1 MNAIKRVRPVAL
13 LMAFL
18 MSAHSWGGVPFGDY
32 TKDVE
37 SIKKMTGCYK
47 VTFQNAETFSLSKDY
62 QYHDRYKS
70 GHVLEC
76 IIVDS

>member
-1 MNAIKRVRPVAL
+1 
-13 LMAFL
+13 MAFL

-47 VTFQNAETFSLSKDY
+47 VTFQNVNILS
-62 QYHDRYKS
+62 
-70 GHVLEC
+70 E
-76 IIVDS
+76 